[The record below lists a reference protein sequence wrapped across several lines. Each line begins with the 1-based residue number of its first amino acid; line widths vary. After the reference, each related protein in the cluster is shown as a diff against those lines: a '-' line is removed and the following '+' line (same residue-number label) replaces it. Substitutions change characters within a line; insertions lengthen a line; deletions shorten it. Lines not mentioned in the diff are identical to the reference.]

1 MSVVYLRRDTIPAVL
16 RFTGYSLRHMASV
29 KFRWLP
35 EGDISEE
42 LSKRHESFEY

>member
-1 MSVVYLRRDTIPAVL
+1 MTMAFLRRDILPAVL

-35 EGDISEE
+35 EGDLSEE
-42 LSKRHESFEY
+42 LSKRHE